1 LPKKDSNIENQ
12 IDNFFESQG
21 SNMMMEH
28 DQSESKEYLKMNR
41 ICSNKEK
48 INHAFQL
55 LIDSCQ
61 LQQQNIIKRICKYI
75 QEDINTVIRFSE

>member
-1 LPKKDSNIENQ
+1 
-12 IDNFFESQG
+12 
-21 SNMMMEH
+21 MMMEH